1 VARGCGVVD
10 ARTVASEADLDAL
23 ATRLQVIGNGTL
35 FARLPIDP
43 APLPRILPP
52 RDGVF
57 LKTG

>member
-1 VARGCGVVD
+1 V
-10 ARTVASEADLDAL
+10 TSEADLTAL
-23 ATRLQVIGNGTL
+23 ATRVHATGSGTL

-57 LKTG
+57 LKNRLRGALGLAPL